1 MKILKNVSCEYDRRV
16 VETQLCK
23 LRGTYANF
31 YETVENSPT
40 QGQLNPRKKYDK
52 KWHLGHFFPQQIFF
66 RGSGLVY
73 ITRNLTQPNYPQ
85 TPYYWV
91 AVVLWCGPRMTFCYG
106 RGKALSVTYFR
117 STKHSIL
124 HLYLHRLITYVV
136 FDHLMHGVAPI
147 TRSSGWKPRTI

>member
-66 RGSGLVY
+66 RGSGLVLY
-73 ITRNLTQPNYPQ
+73 YKKSNPTKLSANTLLLGSCCSMMWSPDDLLLRTRKGPLCHLFSINKTLHFASLSPP
-85 TPYYWV
+85 PYYV
-91 AVVLWCGPRMTFCYG
+91 CRV
-106 RGKALSVTYFR
+106 
-117 STKHSIL
+117 
-124 HLYLHRLITYVV
+124 
-136 FDHLMHGVAPI
+136 
-147 TRSSGWKPRTI
+147 